1 MLHIVVASACTF
13 LVAPGVPMAP
23 MRAPAVR
30 MQTATVVGEGIV
42 VPVAPPAAPPTLVLT
57 PKATF
62 EALVAKGEANAKMSN
77 AKTLFASIMGGCYVG
92 MGGLLSISIAG
103 SMPGVAAANPGLVKL
118 MFAALFP
125 VNLLLVLQTGG
136 QLFTGN
142 TATMSSALIE
152 GKIGLKSLAR
162 VWSVSYIGNIIGCG
176 LFALMAAYTGLL
188 SGGIAELAAAT
199 VVKKCS
205 MGFFPTFVKA
215 VMCNWLVCLAVFL
228 ATQAQDMAGKMVGI
242 WFPISTFVAIGFE
255 HSVANLFLLPLGL
268 LAAAPLTLGQTLL
281 KNLIPVTLGNAFAGA
296 VIIGAGFSFAFGKL
310 GEGK

>member
-1 MLHIVVASACTF
+1 L
-13 LVAPGVPMAP
+13 APV
-23 MRAPAVR
+23 RAPVVR
-30 MQTATVVGEGIV
+30 MQTVAKPADAGVV
-42 VPVAPPAAPPTLVLT
+42 VPVAPSPAPPSLVLT
-57 PKATF
+57 PPATF
-62 EALVAKGEANAKMSN
+62 QALVAKGVANSKMSN
-77 AKTLFASIMGGCYVG
+77 AKTLFASIMGGAYVG

-142 TATMSSALIE
+142 TATMSSALVE
-152 GKIGLKSLAR
+152 GKVGLKALAR
-162 VWSVSYIGNIIGCG
+162 VWTVSYIGNIIGCG
-176 LFALMAAYTGLL
+176 LFALMAMYTGLL
-188 SGGIAELAAAT
+188 SGGVADLAVGT

-205 MGFFPTFVKA
+205 MGFGPTFVKA

-228 ATQAQDMAGKMVGI
+228 ATQAQDLAGKMVGI

-268 LAAAPLTLGQTLL
+268 LAAAPLTIGQVLV

-296 VIIGAGFSFAFGKL
+296 VLIGAGFSFAFGKL